1 MQKGHIFTVKVS
13 LINPQ
18 RRHDTLKEVGNISMG
33 WGVNY
38 ISDLTES
45 LIDMEVVKAKESQLK
60 PGEDLKNELLKS
72 FRHLFTQD
80 IEGAAK
86 GKLIFA
92 IPNVLTDYIR
102 DRFQKLSDKNSN
114 LEENLEQLITTFA
127 EGFAQ
132 GLSKITQANF
142 KIEKQNIEEQS
153 INSFN
158 IEPYSLC
165 FHTKVFFKDIGPC
178 FDAYFITNKDLF
190 IDSVVNTKLA
200 PTEDQ

>member
-1 MQKGHIFTVKVS
+1 MQKGHIYIVKIS
-13 LINPQ
+13 LTNPQ
-18 RRHDTLKEVGNISMG
+18 RRHDALKEVGNVSMG

-38 ISDLTES
+38 ISELTDN
-45 LIDMEVVKAKESQLK
+45 LVDIEVVEARESELK
-60 PGEDLKNELLKS
+60 PGEELKYDLLKS
-72 FRHLFTQD
+72 SRHLFTQNID
-80 IEGAAK
+80 GASK

-92 IPNVLTDYIR
+92 IPDIVTEYIR

-142 KIEKQNIEEQS
+142 KIEEQNIEEQS

-178 FDAYFITNKDLF
+178 FDAYFTTNKDLF